1 MPAAPY
7 GYHYEGSKLVPDGS
21 HVTWQPGT
29 AGATPD
35 SASNSGMP
43 KYPTLNSLL
52 DEGGNLKS
60 QYQLQARPDVGYQS
74 QIGELDKRLGGINL
88 NTQGIEKVREY
99 ATGSGPSAWGKL
111 MEENQRMGEQDR
123 RNQNAASN
131 ASAQSGAFSQL
142 ASKGGLSS
150 GARERLAL
158 QGSRSLNASQQ
169 DIARQGQEQRIGIG
183 GQDEAQRLQLL
194 SQLPGMEVQALQ
206 PDFQKASMWGNLANA
221 EANKQSDLALS
232 NRAYST
238 DVEKLNKLGALQENA
253 RLDQSNLGAYSEA
266 MKAYAANQQAKAT
279 AASGSGGKK

>member
-7 GYHYEGSKLVPDGS
+7 GYHYEGQKLVSDGP
-21 HVTWQPGT
+21 HVTWQPG
-29 AGATPD
+29 ADGG
-35 SASNSGMP
+35 SGQGSSGMP
-43 KYPTLNSLL
+43 AYPTLNSLL
-52 DEGGNLKS
+52 DPSGNLKS

-74 QIGELDKRLGGINL
+74 QIGELDKRLGNINL
-88 NTQGIEKVREY
+88 NTQGLQKVREY

-111 MEENQRMGEQDR
+111 MEEQQRMGEQDR
-123 RNQNAASN
+123 RNQAAASS

-150 GARERLAL
+150 GARERLAQ
-158 QGSRSLNASQQ
+158 QGGRNLSASQQ

-206 PDFQKASMWGNLANA
+206 PEFQKTSMWGNLANA
-221 EANKQSDLALS
+221 EANKASDLALQ